1 MTSTET
7 AGAVETEASRLAG
20 VEKELNTLERRLK
33 REARVSTFVT
43 VVVLG
48 LLCFYFAYGYREFS
62 KLIQPQEIVSL
73 GAALVDDNVTVVREA
88 IQDEVSQ
95 SAPGWAEQLSNQ
107 AVEAVPLV
115 REQLEEFA
123 VAQAKASIEEY
134 VSISEDE
141 FRRVLKENHNEFQSL
156 VNELSGEREATDE
169 VVAALEE
176 VLNKELGGDMQ
187 VAAADILETL
197 QLAHEKLIRLG
208 VGEDLSLDER
218 KERQVMMLFRRF
230 QMDEGSEMTLTGE
243 SSALSIFTT
252 PLTELGLTASEDD
265 GATAP
270 VVSTAEPAKAAL
282 SPVKPQDEPPKPVT
296 PQTAPSAP
304 VSEASEGAD
313 NAAGTDDIEASAT
326 QGRKVEEAA
335 LSVASLQLKAAK
347 AAQAATEQAVAAA
360 KEAREATAEARKARD
375 ELRAAE
381 KDARAAF
388 KELIALQKQ
397 GDGDSE
403 ATEPAKDDAPT
414 DSDAAAAEDDAPD
427 DKDAPAAEDDA
438 AETPKAD
445 PESDEKG
452 EAASSDESS

>member
-1 MTSTET
+1 MTTTET

-33 REARVSTFVT
+33 REARLSTFVT
-43 VVVLG
+43 VVVLA
-48 LLCFYFAYGYREFS
+48 LLSFYFAYGYREFS

-141 FRRVLKENHNEFQSL
+141 FRRVLKENHNEFQGL
-156 VNELSGEREATDE
+156 VDELSSEREATDE

-208 VGEDLSLDER
+208 VGEDLSPDER

-252 PLTELGLTASEDD
+252 PLTQLGLTAPEDD
-265 GATAP
+265 VATAP
-270 VVSTAEPAKAAL
+270 VVSTTEPARVAL
-282 SPVKPQDEPPKPVT
+282 TPVKPQAVPPKAVT
-296 PQTAPSAP
+296 PAP
-304 VSEASEGAD
+304 VSESPKGAD
-313 NAAGTDDIEASAT
+313 DAAGTGAIEASAT
-326 QGRKVEEAA
+326 QAGIAAEAA
-335 LSVASLQLKAAK
+335 QNAAALQEKAAK
-347 AAQAATEQAVAAA
+347 AAQAATEQAVAAT

-381 KDARAAF
+381 KDARAAI
-388 KELIALQKQ
+388 KELIELQKQ
-397 GDGDSE
+397 SEGDSE
-403 ATEPAKDDAPT
+403 ATEPAKDDASA
-414 DSDAAAAEDDAPD
+414 DNDAAAAEDDVPD
-427 DKDAPAAEDDA
+427 DKDAAAADDDA

-445 PESDEKG
+445 TESPEKE
-452 EAASSDESS
+452 EPASSDESS